1 MEKIRQHIVD
11 TYEKRFKEIPSRV
24 EELKRGVS
32 EKLILRIIS
41 PGKQVIGI
49 YNRNL
54 KENRAF
60 LEFTKAFSSVNLK
73 IPEILHIEKG
83 YELYFI
89 SNAGRNTLFDYIR
102 TGPRREYLLRL
113 YRMALRDLIDFQF
126 YGRDLI
132 NLRYCYETKYFD
144 KSQILF
150 DIKRFYKYFV
160 TKFLNAEFDI
170 SERKISEIISPKILG
185 RNNFFMYRDFQP
197 RNIVKN
203 RQNLYYLDYQSG
215 RIGPPQ
221 YDLASFLYSGSID
234 VTPSERKELVHY
246 YYLKSNKKLHDNDEK
261 FVDGFEYFALL
272 RLMQVL
278 GSYCY
283 SGFERGMYE
292 TMSKIPKAVKNLN
305 TIVVQESELN
315 RLIGFVNESYLT
327 RISKR
332 R

>member
-1 MEKIRQHIVD
+1 LEKIRQYIVD

-32 EKLILRIIS
+32 EKLILRITS
-41 PGKQVIGI
+41 QRKKVIGI
-49 YNRNL
+49 FNRNL

-60 LEFTKAFSSVNLK
+60 LEFTKAFSRLNLK
-73 IPEILHIEKG
+73 IPEILHVEKG
-83 YELYFI
+83 CELYFI
-89 SNAGRNTLFDYIR
+89 SNAGRSTLYDYIR
-102 TGPRREYLLRL
+102 TGPRRDYLMRL
-113 YRMALRDLIDFQF
+113 YRMALRDLIDFQY
-126 YGRDLI
+126 YGKDII
-132 NLRYCYETKYFD
+132 NLKYCYETKYFD
-144 KSQILF
+144 RSQILF

-160 TKFLNAEFDI
+160 AKFLNAEFEI
-170 SERKISEIISPKILG
+170 TEKKISKIISPRILD

-203 RQNLYYLDYQSG
+203 RHGLYYLDYQSG

-234 VTPSERKELVHY
+234 VTPAERSELVNY
-246 YYLKSNKKLHDNDEK
+246 YYLKSNKKLHNNDKK
-261 FVDGFEYFALL
+261 FIAGFEYFAIL

-283 SGFERGMYE
+283 SGFERGIYE
-292 TMSKIPKAVKNLN
+292 TMSKIPKAVKNLK
-305 TIVVQESELN
+305 TIAVREPELN
-315 RLIGFVNESYLT
+315 RLIRFVNDAYIT

>member
-11 TYEKRFKEIPSRV
+11 TYVKRFKEVPLRV

-32 EKLILRIIS
+32 EKLILRISS
-41 PGKQVIGI
+41 PGKKVIGVF
-49 YNRNL
+49 NKNL

-60 LEFTKAFSSVNLK
+60 LEFTKSFSRVSLK
-73 IPEILHIEKG
+73 IPEILHVEKG
-83 YELYFI
+83 CELYFI
-89 SNAGRNTLFDYIR
+89 SNAGRNTLYDYIR
-102 TGPRREYLLRL
+102 TGPRRKELMGF

-126 YGRDLI
+126 YGRDI
-132 NLRYCYETKYFD
+132 IDLRYCYETKYFD
-144 KSQILF
+144 RTQILF

-160 TKFLNAEFDI
+160 SKFLDAEFST
-170 SERKISEIISPKILG
+170 SEKRISEIISPKILN
-185 RNNFFMYRDFQP
+185 RYNFFMYRDFQP

-203 RQNLYYLDYQSG
+203 KRSLYYLDYQSG

-234 VTPSERKELVHY
+234 VTPSEREELVHY
-246 YYLKSNKKLHDNDEK
+246 YYFKADKKLHNNDKK
-261 FVDGFEYFALL
+261 FIAGFEYFALL

-283 SGFERGMYE
+283 SGFERGMFE

-305 TIVVQESELN
+305 AIGVKETELKK
-315 RLIGFVNESYLT
+315 LIRFVNDSYST
-327 RISKR
+327 RTSKR